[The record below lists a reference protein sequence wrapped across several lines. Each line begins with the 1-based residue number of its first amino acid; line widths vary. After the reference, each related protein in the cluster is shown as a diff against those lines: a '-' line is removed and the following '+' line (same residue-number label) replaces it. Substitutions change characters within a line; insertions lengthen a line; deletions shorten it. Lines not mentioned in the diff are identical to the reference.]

1 MAAHTLQNG
10 QLVAVVLPEAGAG
23 LARLDWISDG
33 AIVPLFRPLD
43 LAPGA
48 AQPTPS
54 QLACFPMLPWAN
66 RLAPDGFAF
75 QDRQHVPPPNRPGEP
90 CPIHGDGWQYPWT
103 VDAQSAA
110 SVTLLLDR
118 SEGAPFSYLAR
129 ISYTLFGPALYVTIS
144 IINTGNA
151 AMPFGAGLH
160 PFFPRTEGV
169 TLQAKTAQMW
179 LGGAD
184 KLPQELVSIPVE
196 FDFNAAKAPPAQA
209 LDNVFTGWN
218 GRARIRCP
226 ASGLAMSISADM
238 DYYIAY
244 APVGANFFCFEP
256 VDHAINA
263 HNLPGGAAANGLSL
277 LAPGQELRRELC
289 FSVAA
294 LE

>member
-1 MAAHTLQNG
+1 MAAITLQNG

-33 AIVPLFRPLD
+33 AIVPLFRPFD
-43 LAPGA
+43 LAAGA
-48 AQPTPS
+48 LQPTPS

-75 QDRQHVPPPNRPGEP
+75 QQQQHAPAPNRPGEP
-90 CPIHGDGWQYPWT
+90 CPVHGDGWQYPWT

-110 SVTLLLDR
+110 TVTLSLDR
-118 SEGAPFSYLAR
+118 SDGAPFSYHAR

-144 IINTGNA
+144 ITNTGNVT
-151 AMPFGAGLH
+151 MPFGAGLH
-160 PFFPRTEGV
+160 PFFPRSEGV

-179 LGGAD
+179 RSGAG
-184 KLPQELVSIPVE
+184 KLPLELVSIPDE
-196 FDFNAAKAPPAQA
+196 FDFNLTKALPAQA
-209 LDNVFTGWN
+209 LDNGFTGWN
-218 GRARIRCP
+218 GRARIRWP
-226 ASGLAMSISADM
+226 ASGLAMSVSADM
-238 DYYIAY
+238 GYYIAY
-244 APVGANFFCFEP
+244 APVGADFFCFEP

-277 LAPGQELRRELC
+277 LTPGQELRREFC

-294 LE
+294 LA